1 MPSKSRQKTTRQD
14 SVLIESEGTVDAS
27 ANEQIRA
34 FIGKRLP
41 RLEQVCDRLPLDL
54 SRFVVQVVPEGF
66 DIAVHYALS
75 GTCFYFPN
83 GMSAAQRSTVRK
95 LVNRFDPKTILTTKN
110 SFELG
115 VLFCAKWSPNSPEH
129 MLAWRFYYTTEGART
144 LLPIILSFLP
154 SLPAE
159 SAEICQTNDI
169 REIYTRG
176 AEAHAAT
183 WSELTWKGSKSP
195 FKMRGVLFSPAEENS
210 DLPTFVV
217 DLRGSSQRRSTAGSA
232 LFRAA

>member
-1 MPSKSRQKTTRQD
+1 MPSKNRSVSTKQD
-14 SVLIESEGTVDAS
+14 SVLIESEGTVDPS
-27 ANEQIRA
+27 AQKQIRA

-41 RLEQVCDRLPLDL
+41 KLEQVRDRLPLDL

-66 DIAVHYALS
+66 DIAVHYTLS
-75 GTCFYFPN
+75 GTSFYFAA

-95 LVNRFDPKTILTTKN
+95 LVDRFDPKTVLTTKN
-110 SFELG
+110 SFDLG
-115 VLFCAKWSPNSPEH
+115 ILFCATWSPNSPEH
-129 MLAWRFYYTTEGART
+129 LLAWRFYYTAEGAQT
-144 LLPIILSFLP
+144 LLPVTLSFLP

-159 SAEICQTNDI
+159 SAEICQANDI
-169 REIYTRG
+169 GEIYARG

-183 WSELTWKGSKSP
+183 WSDLTWKGSKSP

-217 DLRGSSQRRSTAGSA
+217 DLRGSSKRRSTARSA
-232 LFRAA
+232 LLRAA